1 MLYSYILVDKHTLV
15 DLTVNRVYYEMIGKF
30 HIAYIHSLCKI
41 ILRHIMYMY
50 NKVAI
55 RPSNSNMIVRCNIIL
70 NQQMM
75 SVLTIYWIIAIFQI
89 YIYIAS
95 FNSVITLSAA
105 YLLQTGACLCKCI
118 YRHVQLMSIILTMQQ
133 KGKYARFM

>member
-15 DLTVNRVYYEMIGKF
+15 ELTVNRVYYEMIGQF
-30 HIAYIHSLCKI
+30 HILYIHTLCKI
-41 ILRHIMYMY
+41 IFRHIMYMY

-55 RPSNSNMIVRCNIIL
+55 RPSNSNMIVRYSIIL

-89 YIYIAS
+89 YIYRAS
-95 FNSVITLSAA
+95 FNSVITLSAV
-105 YLLQTGACLCKCI
+105 YLL
-118 YRHVQLMSIILTMQQ
+118 
-133 KGKYARFM
+133 